1 MTQLSFIGLLLLR
14 PQNHRRVT
22 TGVYLKLYINIQKQ
36 TNDARLWGNF
46 QRLPISPAAV
56 FQITVQ

>member
-1 MTQLSFIGLLLLR
+1 MTQLSFIGLFVASET
-14 PQNHRRVT
+14 PKSPKSDNE
-22 TGVYLKLYINIQKQ
+22 KQ

-46 QRLPISPAAV
+46 QRLPFSPAAV